1 MTELFTW
8 IGIVFCVSQS
18 AMFSGL
24 NLAVFSLN
32 RLNLEVEVEGGNKAA
47 MRVLRLRRDSNFVLT
62 TILWG
67 NVGINVLLTLLSDS
81 VLAGLAAFFFSTF
94 AITIFGEI
102 IPQAYFSRNAMK
114 MASLLAPL
122 LRFYQIVLY
131 PVARPSALL
140 LDAWLGKEAIQYYRE
155 SELKDIIL
163 HHLKAEESEMEHAE
177 AMGALNFLSIDDLPV
192 EDEGVP
198 VDLRSVI
205 SLPVENGDLVF
216 PDFQG
221 SIQDEFLCT
230 IERSGKP
237 WAILTDPDGSPKQVM
252 DVDGFLRHALFHR
265 HETKP
270 QAFCHKPIVVRDRK
284 QTLGDVILQLRL
296 DRAAVDDE
304 MISNDVII
312 VWDESPRIITGADL
326 LGRLMQ
332 GIATPGAEPE
342 RVLKKKKRAAGPEAL
357 PG

>member
-8 IGIVFCVSQS
+8 LGIAFCVSQS

-47 MRVLRLRRDSNFVLT
+47 QRVLKLRQDSNFVLT

-114 MASLLAPL
+114 MASLMAPVL
-122 LRFYQIVLY
+122 QFYQVVLY
-131 PVARPSALL
+131 PVARPSALV

-163 HHLKAEESEMEHAE
+163 HHLKAEESEMELAE
-177 AMGALNFLSIDDLPV
+177 AMGALNFLSIDDLAV
-192 EDEGVP
+192 EQEGVP
-198 VDLRSVI
+198 VDPESVI
-205 SLPVENGDLVF
+205 PLPVENGKLVF
-216 PDFQG
+216 PDFEG
-221 SIQDEFLCT
+221 STQDEFLRT
-230 IERSGKP
+230 VERSGKP
-237 WAILTDPDGSPKQVM
+237 WAILTDPDGNPKQAM
-252 DVDGFLRHALFHR
+252 DVDGFLRHALFH
-265 HETKP
+265 HQETNP
-270 QAFCHKPIVVRDRK
+270 RAFCHKPIVVRDRK
-284 QTLGDVILQLRL
+284 QTLGEVIMQLRL
-296 DRAAVDDE
+296 DKAAVDDE
-304 MISNDVII
+304 MISHDVVI
-312 VWDESPRIITGADL
+312 VWDDSPRIITGADL
-326 LGRLMQ
+326 LGRLMH
-332 GIATPGAEPE
+332 GIARPGVSPKPKPRRTP
-342 RVLKKKKRAAGPEAL
+342 
-357 PG
+357 